1 LSSLATVRPSSTR
14 IFGTFLGIWEA
25 RTQPMDRYN
34 WVIPFGFPWDKTSF
48 HTAFTAPRFLRVFE
62 ANPEAEEKYG
72 ETNVEL
78 AFNVIKGG
86 KEKSLVEDIIAG
98 DRKRW
103 ASATTS
109 AQ

>member
-1 LSSLATVRPSSTR
+1 MVS
-14 IFGTFLGIWEA
+14 
-25 RTQPMDRYN
+25 YN

-72 ETNVEL
+72 ETKVEL
-78 AFNVIKGG
+78 AFNVTKGG

-98 DRKRW
+98 DRKQW
-103 ASATTS
+103 ASATAST
-109 AQ
+109 Q